1 MPITLSRP
9 AYVRFNGSNLSE
21 HNRSPVEIDYDR
33 IEQSTRVASG
43 RMRKF
48 FVADKRNFSV
58 DWTMLPETA
67 ARTVDGAWGAS
78 EIINFFEST
87 PGSFTLTLV
96 QSDNTLEQYTVVFT
110 DFSANPVKRWGTYY
124 YDVSLSLEEV

>member
-1 MPITLSRP
+1 MAMRLLRP
-9 AYVRFNGSNLSE
+9 AYVRFNGSNVTE
-21 HNRSPVEIDYDR
+21 HNRSPVETDYDR

-48 FVADKRNFSV
+48 FVADKRSFSIS
-58 DWTMLPETA
+58 WTMLPETA

-78 EIINFFEST
+78 EIIKFFETT
-87 PGSFTLTLV
+87 PGSFTLALV
-96 QSDNTLEQYTVVFT
+96 QSNNTVKQYTVVFT